1 MLFLELKLDTF
12 RAPSRMRADEAFAV
26 LAYFTLHPLG
36 EIGERCAIGLAH
48 ILSRD
53 LRPARV
59 RHVNRATPVYC
70 ATADH
75 GHLNCY
81 GDFHYEE
88 SF

>member
-1 MLFLELKLDTF
+1 VEFKFDAL
-12 RAPSRMRADEAFAV
+12 RIDEPNKAITVRPGITTNLGMFWKMGAF
-26 LAYFTLHPLG
+26 
-36 EIGERCAIGLAH
+36 GLRY

-59 RHVNRATPVYC
+59 RHVSRATPVYC

-81 GDFHYEE
+81 GDFHCEE